1 MIFNGYRRENLRIT
15 STKKMVLF
23 REMARIFPLMHRVRQ
38 MRKGAAAM
46 DHPLFFTIS
55 LPFFGTAIGAAL
67 VFFLRGNLHLRLE
80 QSLSGFAAGVMTAAS
95 VWSLLIPALERSEH
109 LGKWAFLPAVSGIW
123 CGVLFLRLLDRLI
136 PWLQRGDEVGS
147 RQRLMVLAV
156 TLHNL
161 PEGMAVGAAAAAFLA
176 GEGIPFAAVLTLSL
190 GIAIQDLPEGAIIS
204 LPLCSGGI
212 GKGKAFLYGTASGFV
227 EPLGAIGTILLAH
240 LAVPI
245 LPFLLSFSAGA
256 MVYVVV
262 QELIP
267 DMHSSHAP
275 NSATLFFTAGFTLM
289 MLLDLVLG

>member
-1 MIFNGYRRENLRIT
+1 MDLPLLFT
-15 STKKMVLF
+15 VL
-23 REMARIFPLMHRVRQ
+23 I
-38 MRKGAAAM
+38 
-46 DHPLFFTIS
+46 
-55 LPFFGTAIGAAL
+55 PFFGTAIGAAL
-67 VFFLRGNLHLRLE
+67 VFFLKSGLHERLE

-95 VWSLLIPALERSEH
+95 VWSLLIPALERSVH

-136 PWLQRGDEVGS
+136 PWLHRGGEQGS
-147 RQRLMVLAV
+147 RQKLLVLAV

-161 PEGMAVGAAAAAFLA
+161 PEGMAVGAAAAGLLA
-176 GEGIPFAAVLTLSL
+176 GQGIPFAAVLTLSL

-204 LPLCSGGI
+204 LPLHSGGMCRRR
-212 GKGKAFLYGTASGFV
+212 AFLCGTASGIV
-227 EPLGAIGTILLAH
+227 EPLGAAVTILLAS

-275 NSATLFFTAGFTLM
+275 NSGTLFFTAGFTLM